1 MSLKLKI
8 NLPSKSDGA
17 KRPEARKHDVV
28 STLSGLPKL
37 KLIANNV
44 TKKKKKKRDKST
56 KLKLKLNHHQRVA
69 DGSLVKLEEESS
81 RSSNGS
87 VSSSKPPK
95 VRVKPQRTLGEGYD
109 SEAPDVEDDPLI
121 EQGIVIRFLN
131 DTNLDFVHSAVDLGN
146 YSGLNVKW
154 ITKDKAVV
162 NVKGTLYAAR
172 LLDLPTVLE
181 LFKTLDKKNLFKTL
195 DISQILLVIRVIN
208 PHNLNMERDFEV
220 PEEYLYKHP
229 FYRIVG
235 DGEIRTN
242 RMVLRDGLL
251 NSFEDTYRRMR
262 PRKIN
267 HRIMED
273 IDRRVNDLIKLDN
286 EAVDSHF
293 ELVKTEDLRNKKF
306 GTTSML
312 TSAAPTPLPT
322 THSNSS
328 HQVTGEEAHNGQDI
342 SGSEAME
349 THYGMDDN
357 EAASDL
363 EEELAR
369 ALDFD
374 IDDVGEDEDDDEEGG
389 LGGETPKVKIEGRED
404 DDEDEDDEEDDEEDE
419 EGEGDGEGAGGEGV
433 EAQGEEEEEEEEE
446 EEDDD
451 DDEEDEEEEEED
463 EANDKKR
470 TKLLEEEIK
479 ELEKT
484 VAQHKD
490 YIERAPNK
498 IARKRFQNQ
507 HGILKVSLDNKKREL
522 AKIQSELE
530 AANAKADA
538 HLFTNQEKGAQ
549 VNNEDDEDEEEEEED
564 EDDDD
569 EMGGDD
575 NENDNDNMGDDDQD
589 LDGLF

>member
-8 NLPSKSDGA
+8 NMPSKSVGS
-17 KRPEARKHDVV
+17 KRPEARKHEV
-28 STLSGLPKL
+28 SSTPTSSGLPKL
-37 KLIANNV
+37 KLIANKV
-44 TKKKKKKRDKST
+44 GKKKKKKDKGT
-56 KLKLKLNHHQRVA
+56 KLKLKLNQP
-69 DGSLVKLEEESS
+69 LEEGSMVKMEEETT
-81 RSSNGS
+81 RSSSVNGS
-87 VSSSKPPK
+87 VSAKPPRI
-95 VRVKPQRTLGEGYD
+95 RVKPQRTLGEGYD
-109 SEAPDVEDDPLI
+109 SEAPEVEDDPLI

-146 YSGLNVKW
+146 YSGLNIKW

-172 LLDLPTVLE
+172 LLDLPTITE

-195 DISQILLVIRVIN
+195 DISQILLVLRSIN

-220 PEEYLYKHP
+220 PEEYLYQHP

-235 DGEIRTN
+235 DGDIKTN
-242 RMVLRDGLL
+242 KMVLRDGLL

-273 IDRRVNDLIKLDN
+273 IDRKVNDLIKLDN

-293 ELVKTEDLRNKKF
+293 ELVKIEDLRNKKY
-306 GTTSML
+306 GGNSVL
-312 TSAAPTPLPT
+312 ASAAPTPLPST
-322 THSNSS
+322 QHTDSP
-328 HQVTGEEAHNGQDI
+328 QVTSGDAHGALDNGNNI
-342 SGSEAME
+342 SQTDAME
-349 THYGMDDN
+349 TNYDDDEN

-374 IDDVGEDEDDDEEGG
+374 IDEASEEGEEND
-389 LGGETPKVKIEGRED
+389 GEE
-404 DDEDEDDEEDDEEDE
+404 EEDE
-419 EGEGDGEGAGGEGV
+419 EGEEDED
-433 EAQGEEEEEEEEE
+433 EEEGELGAETPNVKIEDEE

-451 DDEEDEEEEEED
+451 DDDDEEEEEDDEEEED
-463 EANDKKR
+463 ASDKKR

-484 VAQHKD
+484 VVQHKE
-490 YIERAPNK
+490 YVERAPNK

-507 HGILKVSLDNKKREL
+507 YGILKLSLENKKREL
-522 AKIQSELE
+522 AKIQSELD
-530 AANAKADA
+530 AANAKADS
-538 HLFTNQEKGAQ
+538 HLFATQSEGAP
-549 VNNEDDEDEEEEEED
+549 VNEDDEEDD

-569 EMGGDD
+569 MG
-575 NENDNDNMGDDDQD
+575 DDQD